1 MPLVELAFFCS
12 GASGLIFEMVW
23 VYKCGLLFGNTL
35 WAASIVLSSFMTG
48 LVCGNALAAW
58 YAPRLRRLL
67 FAYASL
73 EVVAGI
79 SGLALTYVLAVL
91 PGFLA
96 PATRSLLDHRPLLN
110 LVRLATAFPLLLAP
124 AIAMGATL
132 PVLTGA
138 LSQSPKRFGV
148 VLGRL
153 YGWNT
158 LGAVAGVVVTEL
170 FLIRAVGV
178 AGSAWTAA
186 FLDFAAAAAVISVA
200 RTREPSSLLPSHE
213 VVAARERAP
222 QTQRHEDVG
231 LLLMCAGL
239 TGGIF
244 MALEVVWF
252 RFLSMFVVAST
263 FAVSLMLAVV
273 LIFIATGSFCAS
285 RWVARRH
292 DATSY
297 IAPIIWAAASAVI
310 VCYAGFRILTGSL
323 WAAEWY
329 RIVWAGI
336 VLMSAT
342 ALLSGVMFVLLSA
355 ALRSRRAGSD
365 AAAAGWFVLANTLGA
380 AAGPLIAGFVLLPD
394 LGMERSLFVLAAGY
408 AAAGGLILVAGGREA
423 RSTRATLALSGAAAL
438 VSLALFPFGAM
449 ATSYF
454 PRVTAAYAEDGAELV
469 AAREGVSETIHLM
482 RKSWHG
488 KPLYDRLV
496 TNGFSMS
503 GTHSSA
509 KRYMRYFAY
518 WPLFVRG
525 GALQR
530 ALVACYGAGVTT
542 DALTSIS
549 SLKSIDVVEIS
560 PDIVRMSDVI
570 YPAGHRPLDDT
581 RVRLHLEDARYFLQA
596 TSDRFD
602 LITGEPPPL
611 LTPGAVTLYTREY
624 FQLIHN
630 RLAEEGIATYWLPA
644 ARRGEYDVRP
654 IIAAFCEVFDDCSL
668 WNGTV
673 FDWMLVGTRHLNGP
687 IPLERFAQSWSDPSV
702 FPRLRETGFERPE
715 EIGATFL
722 ADRDELLR
730 LAVGAA
736 PLVDDYPQRLT
747 PQPTRLA
754 LASKTT
760 PADREAADFIERVT
774 NTKSARERFEASS
787 FVRTL
792 WPRELMTP
800 SLPYFDIEATI
811 NRVMRDGPDPLGHID
826 ELHHLLTQS
835 TVRRPPLW
843 ALGSDDAQQ
852 EAADVADDPTGM
864 TDYIHGIRALVAR
877 QYPAAVESFALA
889 EKSGLRIPT
898 LRPLLAYALCLS
910 DQRDLARRIARE
922 DSPTREQEHFW
933 SWLDATFGLR
943 RSGDS

>member
-12 GASGLIFEMVW
+12 GASGLIFEVVW

-35 WAASIVLSSFMTG
+35 WATSIVLSSFMAG
-48 LVCGNALAAW
+48 LVCGNALAAR

-73 EVVAGI
+73 EVVVGI
-79 SGLALTYVLAVL
+79 SGLVLTYVLGVL

-96 PATRSLLDHRPLLN
+96 PSTKNLLDHRTLLN

-132 PVLTGA
+132 PVLTGS
-138 LSQSPKRFGV
+138 LSESPKRFGT

-186 FLDFAAAAAVISVA
+186 LLDLVAAAAVISIA
-200 RTREPSSLLPSHE
+200 RTHQSSLPPSDE
-213 VVAARERAP
+213 VVAAREHAQQP
-222 QTQRHEDVG
+222 KPHEGVG
-231 LLLMCAGL
+231 SLLICACL

-273 LIFIATGSFCAS
+273 LISIATGSFCAS
-285 RWVARRH
+285 RRVARRH
-292 DATSY
+292 DAIRY
-297 IAPIIWAAASAVI
+297 AAPILWAAASAVI
-310 VCYAGFRILTGSL
+310 VSYAGFRILTGSL

-329 RIVWAGI
+329 RIVWAGF
-336 VLMSAT
+336 VLMSGT
-342 ALLSGVMFVLLSA
+342 ALLSGVIFVLLSA
-355 ALRSRRAGSD
+355 ALRTRRAGSD
-365 AAAAGWFVLANTLGA
+365 AAAAGWFLLANTLGA

-408 AAAGGLILVAGGREA
+408 ATAGGLILASGGLLA
-423 RSTRATLALSGAAAL
+423 RSARSALVFSGAAATL
-438 VSLALFPFGAM
+438 SLALFPFGAM
-449 ATSYF
+449 KISYF
-454 PRVTAAYAEDGAELV
+454 PRVTAAYAEDGAQLV

-525 GALQR
+525 SALQH

-560 PDIVRMSDVI
+560 PDIVRMSDII
-570 YPAGHRPLDDT
+570 YPAGHRPLDDA

-630 RLAEEGIATYWLPA
+630 RLADQGIATYWLPA

-654 IIAAFCEVFDDCSL
+654 IIAAFCAVFDDCSL

-673 FDWMLVGTRHLNGP
+673 FDWMLVGTRHLRGP
-687 IPLERFAQSWSDPSV
+687 VSLERFVQSWSDPSV
-702 FPRLRETGFERPE
+702 LPRLRETGFERPE
-715 EIGATFL
+715 QIGATFL
-722 ADRDELLR
+722 ADRDELRR
-730 LAVGAA
+730 LAGGAL

-760 PADREAADFIERVT
+760 PADRDAADFVERVT
-774 NTKSARERFEASS
+774 NTRNARERFEASS

-792 WPRELMTP
+792 WPRELLAS

-826 ELHHLLTQS
+826 ELHQLLTQS

-852 EAADVADDPTGM
+852 EAADVADDSTGM
-864 TDYIHGIRALVAR
+864 VDYIHGVRALVAR
-877 QYPAAVESFALA
+877 QYPLAVESFALA
-889 EKSGLRIPT
+889 EKSGLRMST

-910 DQRDLARRIARE
+910 DQRDLARQIARQE
-922 DSPTREQEHFW
+922 SPARGQEQFW

-943 RSGDS
+943 RNGGS